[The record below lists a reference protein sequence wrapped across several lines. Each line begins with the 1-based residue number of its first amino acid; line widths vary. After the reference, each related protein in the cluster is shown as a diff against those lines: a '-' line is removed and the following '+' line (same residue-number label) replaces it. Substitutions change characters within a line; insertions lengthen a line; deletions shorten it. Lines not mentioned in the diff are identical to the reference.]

1 MKLRVIITLFIIYL
15 FNTTCSN
22 KISSNEASIPLDLV
36 IDLRWIPSYENE
48 TQDSIEIGLKWIM
61 SYLGAMLPQ
70 EFIKQTMVWSDEN
83 IMTLDISKAGFSSRA
98 ERTWARLLK
107 HYKNSQEYK
116 TYKSMDIGQFV
127 LLSFNASWHYYAITA
142 ASPNLTSFQSQYEF
156 DSDSKLV
163 FLPGRSGVTSGLRI
177 VHSSKASS
185 VNRIAHT
192 AEEGIGEN
200 INDFKKQETEVFDI
214 MPNGQPRFAVY
225 GLDGNLKVGGNP
237 LLSRAGKP
245 AKCMWCHESGVQL
258 PFRVINKYPLE
269 LANYKK
275 FNQLVNTQNDMLDN
289 YYNNFLP
296 RLDTFRNQKNLHYLA
311 ELLYITYQTPT
322 TMRAEGELALLN
334 IDNDTLHLPI
344 HMSYHHEFKFL
355 KNIVSRKTL
364 DSITNLHTFPT
375 LTSRETTVNEINL
388 LVN

>member
-142 ASPNLTSFQSQYEF
+142 
-156 DSDSKLV
+156 
-163 FLPGRSGVTSGLRI
+163 
-177 VHSSKASS
+177 
-185 VNRIAHT
+185 
-192 AEEGIGEN
+192 
-200 INDFKKQETEVFDI
+200 
-214 MPNGQPRFAVY
+214 
-225 GLDGNLKVGGNP
+225 
-237 LLSRAGKP
+237 
-245 AKCMWCHESGVQL
+245 C
-258 PFRVINKYPLE
+258 
-269 LANYKK
+269 
-275 FNQLVNTQNDMLDN
+275 
-289 YYNNFLP
+289 
-296 RLDTFRNQKNLHYLA
+296 
-311 ELLYITYQTPT
+311 LLYTSPSP
-322 TMRAEGELALLN
+322 RDL
-334 IDNDTLHLPI
+334 
-344 HMSYHHEFKFL
+344 S
-355 KNIVSRKTL
+355 
-364 DSITNLHTFPT
+364 
-375 LTSRETTVNEINL
+375 TSRMPSSA
-388 LVN
+388 